1 MRFIASPLLR
11 QRIES
16 FQGVLRRGEEG
27 VPGPSSECQFRPER
41 IAAMLSIAQ
50 AISNLS
56 FRTER
61 DQMSHQDKPIPH
73 TKDDDRVGRK
83 LQD

>member
-1 MRFIASPLLR
+1 
-11 QRIES
+11 
-16 FQGVLRRGEEG
+16 
-27 VPGPSSECQFRPER
+27 
-41 IAAMLSIAQ
+41 ML
-50 AISNLS
+50 AISNTKKFLGFHGMLRCYDRKSLVANLS

-73 TKDDDRVGRK
+73 TKNDDRVGRK